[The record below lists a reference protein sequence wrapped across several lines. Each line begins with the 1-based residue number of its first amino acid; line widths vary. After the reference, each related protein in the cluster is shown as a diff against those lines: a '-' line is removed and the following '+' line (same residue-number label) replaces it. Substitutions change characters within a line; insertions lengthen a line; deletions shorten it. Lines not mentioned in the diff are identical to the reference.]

1 MPAKVSIFSERPKTA
16 HRFDRFL
23 SAFPPIGPWQD
34 GRRAL
39 FERSADVPERPRAGR
54 EARFEVQSKAFR
66 SQNFLRG
73 GCGGRAFR
81 REPPRKKGIICRDCP
96 LFLRLVSFCHSEE
109 PSDEESVSK
118 RRLLTVLCLLPS
130 SLQNRARLQA
140 HAAFVGR
147 LGLSILQ

>member
-1 MPAKVSIFSERPKTA
+1 MLFRSFFPNGLKPRIVSIDFYQLSLQSGPGKTA
-16 HRFDRFL
+16 AEH
-23 SAFPPIGPWQD
+23 SSNGQQMFPSVPGPV
-34 GRRAL
+34 GRRDLKCNVKRFVRKTFFGAAAG
-39 FERSADVPERPRAGR
+39 FAPSGASRPE
-54 EARFEVQSKAFR
+54 
-66 SQNFLRG
+66 
-73 GCGGRAFR
+73 
-81 REPPRKKGIICRDCP
+81 KKGIICRDCP